1 MNLKDKVVIIS
12 GARQG
17 MGLAIAKR
25 LKKEGALLVLNDRV
39 LDDKLNEVCQ
49 ELNAFAAAGDLSD
62 LKAIPAIVKSVV
74 EKYGKIDAVVAQHA
88 YINMDKFEEQSNDE
102 WWKVV
107 NTNLLGTYVLIRESI
122 EHLKKSK
129 GKVVVTSS
137 YWGLTGWPE
146 ASAYASS
153 KAGLISLVKS
163 LGRELA
169 PLGINVNGIAPG
181 VINTPQLEVD
191 AKNLNMPL
199 SQVLDMY
206 AKNIP
211 LGRVGTSDEIASVV
225 AFLLDPEQNAM
236 VGQIVN
242 ANGGEIRSRA

>member
-17 MGLAIAKR
+17 MGLVIARR
-25 LKKEGALLVLNDRV
+25 LKKEGALLALNDRI
-39 LDDKLNEVCQ
+39 LDDKLKEICQ
-49 ELNAFAAAGDLSD
+49 ELGAFAIPGDLSD
-62 LKAIPAIVKSVV
+62 LKVIPSIVKSVI
-74 EKYGKIDAVVAQHA
+74 EKYGKIDVVVAQHA
-88 YINMDKFEEQSNDE
+88 YINMGKFEEQSSDE

-129 GKVVVTSS
+129 GKVVITSS

-191 AKNLNMPL
+191 AQNLNMPL
-199 SQVLDMY
+199 VDVLEMY

-211 LGRVGTSDEIASVV
+211 LNRVGTSEEIASVV